1 MKYDKVRALDGKFSL
16 AVGDD
21 GKPVI
26 LNTRSGKP
34 IPDDEPVFVL
44 RGKDA
49 LTPVALQN
57 YAALL
62 LVARAAS
69 EDIHFGV
76 MAEAVTEQAKLIEG
90 WQINQPGGARMPD

>member
-1 MKYDKVRALDGKFSL
+1 MNYDKVRALDGKFSL

-26 LNTRSGKP
+26 INTRSGKP
-34 IPDDEPVFVL
+34 IPDNEPVFVL

-69 EDIHFGV
+69 GDAWFGQ
-76 MAEAVTEQAKLIEG
+76 MAEAVTAHAKLIEM
-90 WQINQPGGARMPD
+90 WQADQPGGARMPD

>member
-1 MKYDKVRALDGKFSL
+1 MKYDKVRALDPKYSIGI
-16 AVGDD
+16 GDD
-21 GKPVI
+21 GRPAI
-26 LNTRSGKP
+26 INTKSGVS

-62 LVARAAS
+62 LVAGAAS
-69 EDIHFGV
+69 GDGHFGR
-76 MAEAVTEQAKLIEG
+76 MATEVTDQAKLIEM
-90 WQINQPGGARMPD
+90 WQANQPGGARMPD